1 MGIENGMSRRN
12 FLSGAAVAGAA
23 LAGMAGLSACSP
35 SKSSSKSDSS
45 ADASKSSSAASTM
58 GYDGTGSMPWL
69 GEKPEISE
77 SDVEETIDADVVV
90 VGLGAAGVPATR
102 AAVEAGAKVVALE
115 SSPKL
120 NSVASD
126 MAIFGGETQA
136 KWGRGDGFLDKKMV
150 VNMHMEECS
159 HHVNQS
165 IISTYYDKSGEALD
179 WFVAGSKDLY
189 IAPESYA
196 DIPEA
201 NQKNYMY
208 PYMYPL
214 PETYDYTKEDLPCY
228 PTSVGFSSLA
238 TVMQD
243 NLQVAIDGGADVRYE
258 TKGIELIQDADGSV
272 TGIYAQATG
281 SSKYIKINAKSVVLA
296 TGDYLANE
304 DMMKFY
310 APACVENGI
319 QILSLD
325 MDASGA

>member
-1 MGIENGMSRRN
+1 MSIEDGMSRRN
-12 FLSGAAVAGAA
+12 FLSGAAVAGVAI
-23 LAGMAGLSACSP
+23 AGMAGLSACSP
-35 SKSSSKSDSS
+35 AASGSKSDAK
-45 ADASKSSSAASTM
+45 ADTKAAATSESTM
-58 GYDGTGSMPWL
+58 GFDGTGAMPWL
-69 GEKPEISE
+69 GEKPEIADA
-77 SDVEETIDADVVV
+77 DVEETVDADVVV

-102 AAVEAGAKVVALE
+102 AAAEAGAKVVALE

-196 DIPEA
+196 EIPEA
-201 NQKNYMY
+201 SQKNYMF

-214 PETYDYTKEDLPCY
+214 PETYDYTKED
-228 PTSVGFSSLA
+228 
-238 TVMQD
+238 
-243 NLQVAIDGGADVRYE
+243 
-258 TKGIELIQDADGSV
+258 
-272 TGIYAQATG
+272 
-281 SSKYIKINAKSVVLA
+281 
-296 TGDYLANE
+296 
-304 DMMKFY
+304 
-310 APACVENGI
+310 
-319 QILSLD
+319 
-325 MDASGA
+325 